1 MSVMVMSNFLNITNI
16 IDSSWRKR
24 SRSQSGT
31 DGSKGSSKAAV
42 SCSSARIASASRAE
56 MPAIARRNVCLFV
69 SRFVAQSTVMWG
81 PSCGG
86 RLLPGH
92 HAAVGDDGLT
102 GDETACV
109 GDQEQCGTDHFGWIG
124 ESLHECR
131 GLHGVDEFRRIAAHH
146 VGVHRS
152 GGQGVDADSL

>member
-16 IDSSWRKR
+16 IDNSWRKL

-31 DGSKGSSKAAV
+31 AGSKGSSKAAA
-42 SCSSARIASASRAE
+42 SCRSARIASASRGE
-56 MPAIARRNVCLFV
+56 MPFIARRNVCLFV
-69 SRFVAQSTVMWG
+69 SRVAALSTVMWL
-81 PSCGG
+81 PFCDG
-86 RLLPGH
+86 RLLPRD

-102 GDETACV
+102 GDETASV
-109 GDQEQCGTDHFGWIG
+109 GDQQQCGTDHFGWIG
-124 ESLHECR
+124 ESLHKCR

-146 VGVHRS
+146 VGVHPS